1 MNEERKFWC
10 GIDISKDDMTAAL
23 DMDGAL
29 PVRKLPVRSFKRT
42 LDGLQDMLEWCAS
55 QNAALSNLAV
65 FMESTGVYSMEVLQW
80 LRNRFPAI
88 HVSVGNPRHVKH
100 FIEGEHLGNKTDAM
114 DARAIARMGTVQR
127 PCATPPP
134 PPEYLQLQAL
144 VRARNDL
151 LTKMRSLEVSMDAM
165 LDKTSVA
172 YSAFGKTTKV
182 MDREIA
188 KIETAI
194 DDLVDRMPEIGRTVE
209 LMCTMPGIGRIAAV
223 TIISELGPF
232 SSDFPRSSFSA
243 YTGLQPVR
251 RQSGTSVNST
261 HLGKNGSPLLRKVL
275 YMCSVHA
282 VKKIPSLASF
292 HSRLVAKGKSPI
304 SARCACMRKMLL
316 ILRSMVLNKREFQE
330 NYVSSF
336 KKKRKA
342 I

>member
-10 GIDISKDDMTAAL
+10 GIDISKNDMTAAL
-23 DMDGAL
+23 DMDVEL
-29 PVRKLPVRSFKRT
+29 PVRRLPAKSFKRT
-42 LDGLQDMLEWCAS
+42 FEGLQEMLEWCAAR
-55 QNAALSNLAV
+55 NAALPNLAV

-80 LRNRFPAI
+80 FQNHFPSVP
-88 HVSVGNPRHVKH
+88 VSVGNPRHVKH

-127 PCATPPP
+127 PRATPPP
-134 PPEYLQLQAL
+134 PPEYLQLQSL

-165 LDKTSVA
+165 LDKQSIA
-172 YSAFGKTTKV
+172 YSAFRKTTGV
-182 MDREIA
+182 MGNEIA

-194 DDLVDRMPEIGRTVE
+194 DDLVCRMPEIGKAVE

-232 SSDFPRSSFSA
+232 SSDFSRSSFSA
-243 YTGLQPVR
+243 YTGLQPVQ
-251 RQSGTSVNST
+251 RQSGTSVNSS
-261 HLGKNGSPLLRKVL
+261 HLSKNGSPLLRKVL

-282 VKKIPSLASF
+282 VKKTPSLASF
-292 HSRLVAKGKSPI
+292 YSRLVAKGKSPI

-316 ILRSMVLNKREFQE
+316 ILRSMVLNKRKFQE
-330 NYVSSF
+330 NYESSF